1 MKNHILPLLLAA
13 LLCAAALPS
22 CGEDTTDESV
32 HSSNIEQ
39 GGNEDTSSVET
50 TDPTRVPPAFTDT
63 FDGQE
68 YVILNGYY
76 NEGKYVS
83 TDIYPEETTGDAL
96 NDAMYLR
103 CVNTEE
109 KLDCT
114 ITVNEGTLSQIK
126 SNIAA
131 GDDFAHMTFVDLT
144 NIMSLVVQNY
154 CIDLYDMPA
163 IDLTKAWWDHN
174 AEDKLSFDGHLFY
187 TFNDTIF
194 TQMDNARAVY
204 FNKGLAE
211 DLQLGDLYALV
222 KDGGWTIDEMQRMG
236 TLAVSDLNGDGKT
249 TVADDRVGTIMWG
262 VVGIGELLLT
272 GCESEIMMQGDDGI
286 PYFYCF
292 TERFTDVYEKVFQ
305 FIKTDD
311 NYKDGTVEQFMS
323 EHSLFFGGT
332 LASTAAM
339 REMDTDFGILPSPKY
354 TADQESYWNV
364 SPNAHALLVPVT
376 VGDQTFAGT
385 VMEEMAYYSNIE
397 LLPAYFDTMLKG
409 KSARDEESAAMLD
422 LIHDSISYVIKIVG
436 TKFSDALYNEMKKGN
451 ESISSFLASNK
462 TAQETALQEVLDS
475 FNEMNP

>member
-1 MKNHILPLLLAA
+1 MKKQLFAMLLAA
-13 LLCAAALPS
+13 LLLSSTFTS
-22 CGEDTTDESV
+22 CGGSTAETKDSTNVSENAVTDTTP
-32 HSSNIEQ
+32 
-39 GGNEDTSSVET
+39 VET
-50 TDPTRVPPAFTDT
+50 DDPTRVPPAFTDN
-63 FDGQE
+63 FNGQE
-68 YVILNGYY
+68 YVILNGFY
-76 NEGKYVS
+76 NEGKYVN

-96 NDAMYLR
+96 NDAMYTR
-103 CVNTEE
+103 CVSTEE
-109 KLDCT
+109 KLGCV
-114 ITVNEGTLSQIK
+114 ITVNDGTLAQIK

-163 IDLTKAWWDHN
+163 IDLSKAWWDQN
-174 AEDKLSFDGHLFY
+174 AEDKLSFAGHLFY

-194 TQMDNARAVY
+194 TQMDNARAIY

-211 DLQLGDLYALV
+211 DLQLGDLYQVV
-222 KDGGWTIDEMQRMG
+222 KDGNWTIDEMQRMG
-236 TLAVSDLNGDGKT
+236 TMAVADLNGDGMIK
-249 TVADDRVGTIMWG
+249 VGDDRVGTIMWG

-292 TERFTDVYEKVFQ
+292 TDRFTDVYETVLKFV
-305 FIKTDD
+305 KADD
-311 NYKDGTVEQFMS
+311 NYKDGGVEPFMS
-323 EHSLFFGGT
+323 GNSLFYGGT

-376 VGDQTFAGT
+376 VGDQQFAGT
-385 VMEEMAYYSNIE
+385 VMEELAYYSNVHM
-397 LLPAYFDTMLKG
+397 LSAYFDTMLKG
-409 KSARDEESAAMLD
+409 KSARDEESAEMLD

-436 TKFSDALYNEMKKGN
+436 TKFSDALYAEMGKGN
-451 ESISSFLASNK
+451 ESIASFLASNK
-462 TAQETALQEVLDS
+462 EAQETALADVLAT
-475 FNEMNP
+475 FNKQSN

>member
-1 MKNHILPLLLAA
+1 MKKHILPLLLAA
-13 LLCAAALPS
+13 LLCASVLPS
-22 CGEDTTDESV
+22 CGESDTGKTPNTTGEQNQAEDTTP
-32 HSSNIEQ
+32 
-39 GGNEDTSSVET
+39 VET
-50 TDPTRVPPAFTDT
+50 TDPTRVPPAFTDN
-63 FDGQE
+63 FNGQE

-96 NDAMYLR
+96 NDAMYNR
-103 CVNTEE
+103 CISTEE
-109 KLDCT
+109 KLGCV

-174 AEDKLSFDGHLFY
+174 AEDKLSFNGHLFY

-194 TQMDNARAVY
+194 TQMDNARAIY

-211 DLQLGDLYALV
+211 DLQLGDLYTLV

-236 TLAVSDLNGDGKT
+236 TLAVSDLNGDGKMT
-249 TVADDRVGTIMWG
+249 INDDRVGTIMWG

-272 GCESEIMMQGDDGI
+272 GCESEIMMQGEDGI

-292 TERFTDVYEKVFQ
+292 TERFTDIYERVFH
-305 FIKTDD
+305 FIKDDD
-311 NYKDGTVEQFMS
+311 NYKDGSVEQFMS
-323 EHSLFFGGT
+323 GHALFYGGT

-354 TADQESYWNV
+354 SVDQEKYWNV

-385 VMEEMAYYSNIE
+385 VMEEMAYYSSVA

-436 TKFSDALYNEMKKGN
+436 TKFSDALYAEMGKGN

-462 TAQETALQEVLDS
+462 TAQETALEEVLDS
-475 FNEMNP
+475 FHKLNS